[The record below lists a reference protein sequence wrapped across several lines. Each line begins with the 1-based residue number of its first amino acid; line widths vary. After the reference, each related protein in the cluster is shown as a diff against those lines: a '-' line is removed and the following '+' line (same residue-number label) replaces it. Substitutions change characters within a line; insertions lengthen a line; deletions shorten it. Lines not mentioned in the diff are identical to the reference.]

1 MCRIYLTYVLL
12 KRSLNELF
20 KSEAT
25 LVAIKLILLIS
36 FNINIRN
43 TVYAKILVVI

>member
-1 MCRIYLTYVLL
+1 MCRIYVIYVLL
-12 KRSLNELF
+12 KRSFNELF
-20 KSEAT
+20 KSEASGDK
-25 LVAIKLILLIS
+25 IMLIS